1 MSSQVCSKPAS
12 TSSDDHYAKS
22 IENRPLASFPP
33 SIWGDL
39 FHTCPEMNMDATTKL
54 HEELKQEVQR
64 MLTTPMDKPSQKLLL
79 IDAVQRLGVAY
90 HFEKEIEDALDNIY
104 GDCNESF
111 NKFKDEKGNFKASLI
126 SDVRGLLELYEA
138 AHLRVHGENI
148 LEEALAFT
156 TSHLRLVETVVE
168 YPLSAEVAS
177 ALKSPI
183 RKNLPRLEAR
193 RYIPT
198 YQACALHDETLLKF
212 AKLDFNL
219 LQYLHKKEISEIYR
233 WWKDFEFSDKLP
245 FIRDRVVEDYF
256 WVLGVYFEPQY
267 SLARRMMAKV
277 IAMTS
282 IIDDIYD
289 AYGTFEELE
298 LFANEK
304 TSSSLLCGGEVA
316 P

>member
-104 GDCNESF
+104 GDCNGDGNDLYITSLRFRLLREHGFNIQCESF

-233 WWKDFEFSDKLP
+233 
-245 FIRDRVVEDYF
+245 
-256 WVLGVYFEPQY
+256 
-267 SLARRMMAKV
+267 
-277 IAMTS
+277 
-282 IIDDIYD
+282 
-289 AYGTFEELE
+289 
-298 LFANEK
+298 
-304 TSSSLLCGGEVA
+304 
-316 P
+316 